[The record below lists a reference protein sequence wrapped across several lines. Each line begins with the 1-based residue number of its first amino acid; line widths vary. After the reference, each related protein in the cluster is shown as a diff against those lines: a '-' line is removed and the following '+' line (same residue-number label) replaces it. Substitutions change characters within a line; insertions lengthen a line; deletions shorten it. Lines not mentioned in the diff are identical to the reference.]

1 MPTSPGIIEWSA
13 RSMICASAG
22 GFSLATVMA
31 AILPSDTTTVWSS
44 FGCAPLPSIS
54 FTCTSATFGDE
65 TFTSSL
71 TSLASLS
78 YCCAAQIVPNNKT
91 MTRFF
96 IAHLKAQQHNRGA
109 AADDSMSRY
118 DDSQDSG
125 LS

>member
-22 GFSLATVMA
+22 GFSLAVVIA

-54 FTCTSATFGDE
+54 FTCTSATFGAE

-78 YCCAAQIVPNNKT
+78 YCCAAQAEVKT
-91 MTRFF
+91 SKTNRFL
-96 IAHLKAQQHNRGA
+96 IAHLKIQQDNRGLLQLP
-109 AADDSMSRY
+109 DYPITRCVE
-118 DDSQDSG
+118 SG
-125 LS
+125 C